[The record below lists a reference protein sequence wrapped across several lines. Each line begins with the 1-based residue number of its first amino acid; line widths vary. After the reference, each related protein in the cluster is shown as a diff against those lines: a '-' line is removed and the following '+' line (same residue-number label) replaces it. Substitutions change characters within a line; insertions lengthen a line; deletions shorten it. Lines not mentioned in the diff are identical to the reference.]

1 VDSRSLL
8 FDPLRSSLRAGA
20 IRCHRTSLAHP
31 SLSPQPRKS
40 SLTLMCAV
48 IERASRPRDGSMR
61 AADRIQPAQC
71 SGGSQAQS
79 AMPPRAFEGFR
90 NHEDTHAVG
99 LPENADYAAL
109 DVAITVHVRGLQ
121 TGPILVENQ
130 PLRIRQ
136 INWPSDGR
144 SPTDAL
150 GSDLLEHTTRVID
163 PPPPDASTSRPPTRK
178 GGWINHFQKRRM
190 SCHASSALDL

>member
-1 VDSRSLL
+1 
-8 FDPLRSSLRAGA
+8 
-20 IRCHRTSLAHP
+20 
-31 SLSPQPRKS
+31 
-40 SLTLMCAV
+40 
-48 IERASRPRDGSMR
+48 
-61 AADRIQPAQC
+61 
-71 SGGSQAQS
+71 
-79 AMPPRAFEGFR
+79 MPPPAFEGFR

-150 GSDLLEHTTRVID
+150 GSDLLEHT
-163 PPPPDASTSRPPTRK
+163 DASTSRPPTRK
-178 GGWINHFQKRRM
+178 GRLDQSLSEKTNVM
-190 SCHASSALDL
+190 SCIFCSGFMNTRPNLMTQHAQIAERKYCRPHARPFRLGFPRKVPVFPICSLATL